1 MINLDNFIISSSLHD
16 LPILASVSYLKKD
29 IPKPV
34 IIFSHGFKGFKDW
47 GHFPLVARWFAAQGF
62 AFVRFNFS
70 HNGTTPQEPADF
82 ANLDNFGKNNFS
94 IELHDLDDVIHWVE
108 TNSDEHQFDKEKIY
122 LIGHSR
128 GGGISIIKASEDER
142 IKKIVTWASV
152 ADFESRMRVD
162 GFEEWKK
169 TGVTYIPNART
180 NQNMPLYFQ
189 FYEDLDRNRERLLIK
204 KAAKKLNKPFLI
216 VHGTDDDTVSINEA
230 NALHQWAAGSRLC
243 LIENADHAFNAT
255 HPYTAQELNEHI
267 LKKLKVSLEFLVG
280 NNIV

>member
-1 MINLDNFIISSSLHD
+1 MINLDNFTIKSSLHD

-70 HNGTTPQEPADF
+70 HNGTTPEEPADF

-94 IELHDLDDVIHWVE
+94 IELHDLDDVINWVE
-108 TNSDEHQFDKEKIY
+108 ANSDEHQFDKEKIY

-128 GGGISIIKASEDER
+128 GGGISIIKASEDVR
-142 IKKIVTWASV
+142 IKKIATWASV
-152 ADFESRMRVD
+152 ADFESRMKVD

-216 VHGTDDDTVSINEA
+216 VHGTEDDTVSINEA
-230 NALHQWAAGSRLC
+230 NALHQWVAGSRLC

-280 NNIV
+280 KNIV

>member
-1 MINLDNFIISSSLHD
+1 MINLDNFTIKSSLHD

-70 HNGTTPQEPADF
+70 HNGTTPEEPADF

-94 IELHDLDDVIHWVE
+94 IELHDLDDVINWVE
-108 TNSDEHQFDKEKIY
+108 ANSDEHQFDKEKIY

-128 GGGISIIKASEDER
+128 GGGISIIKGSEDVR

-152 ADFESRMRVD
+152 ADFESRMKVD

-216 VHGTDDDTVSINEA
+216 VHGTEDDTVSINEA
-230 NALHQWAAGSRLC
+230 NALHQWVAGSRLC

>member
-1 MINLDNFIISSSLHD
+1 MINLDNFTIKSSLHD

-70 HNGTTPQEPADF
+70 HNGTTPEEPADF

-94 IELHDLDDVIHWVE
+94 IELHDLDDVINWVE
-108 TNSDEHQFDKEKIY
+108 ANSDEHQFDKEKIY

-128 GGGISIIKASEDER
+128 GGGISIIKASEDVR
-142 IKKIVTWASV
+142 IKKIATWASV
-152 ADFESRMRVD
+152 ADFESRMKVD

-216 VHGTDDDTVSINEA
+216 VHGTEDDTVSINEA
-230 NALHQWAAGSRLC
+230 NALHQWVAGSRLC

-255 HPYTAQELNEHI
+255 HPFTAQELNEHI

>member
-1 MINLDNFIISSSLHD
+1 MINLDNFTIKSSLHD

-70 HNGTTPQEPADF
+70 HNGTTPEEPADF

-94 IELHDLDDVIHWVE
+94 IELHDLDDVINWVE
-108 TNSDEHQFDKEKIY
+108 ANSDEHQFDKEKIY

-128 GGGISIIKASEDER
+128 GGGISIIKASEDVR
-142 IKKIVTWASV
+142 IKKIATWASV
-152 ADFESRMRVD
+152 ADFESRMKVD

-169 TGVTYIPNART
+169 KGVTYIPNART

-216 VHGTDDDTVSINEA
+216 VHGTEDDTVSINEA
-230 NALHQWAAGSRLC
+230 NALHQWVAGSRLY

>member
-1 MINLDNFIISSSLHD
+1 MINLDNFTISSSLHD

-108 TNSDEHQFDKEKIY
+108 ANSNEHQFDKEKIY

-216 VHGTDDDTVSINEA
+216 VHGTEDDTVSINEA

-255 HPYTAQELNEHI
+255 HPYIAQELNEHI

>member
-1 MINLDNFIISSSLHD
+1 MINLDNFTIKSSLHD

-70 HNGTTPQEPADF
+70 HNGTTPEEPADF

-94 IELHDLDDVIHWVE
+94 IELHDLDDVINWVE
-108 TNSDEHQFDKEKIY
+108 ANSDEHQFDKEKIY

-128 GGGISIIKASEDER
+128 GGGISIIKASEDVR
-142 IKKIVTWASV
+142 IKKIATWASV
-152 ADFESRMRVD
+152 ADFESRMKVD

-204 KAAKKLNKPFLI
+204 KAAKKLNKPILI
-216 VHGTDDDTVSINEA
+216 VHGTEDDTVSINEA
-230 NALHQWAAGSRLC
+230 NALHQWVAGSRLC

>member
-1 MINLDNFIISSSLHD
+1 MINLDNFTIKSSLHD

-70 HNGTTPQEPADF
+70 HNGTTPEEPADF

-94 IELHDLDDVIHWVE
+94 IELHDLDDVINWVE
-108 TNSDEHQFDKEKIY
+108 ANSDEHQFDNEKIY

-128 GGGISIIKASEDER
+128 GGGISIIKASEDVR

-152 ADFESRMRVD
+152 ADFESRMKVD

-216 VHGTDDDTVSINEA
+216 VHGTEDDTVSINEA
-230 NALHQWAAGSRLC
+230 NALHQWVAGSRLC

-255 HPYTAQELNEHI
+255 HPFTAQELNEHI

>member
-1 MINLDNFIISSSLHD
+1 MINLDNFTIKSSLHD

-70 HNGTTPQEPADF
+70 HNGTTPEEPADF

-94 IELHDLDDVIHWVE
+94 IELHDLDDVINWVE
-108 TNSDEHQFDKEKIY
+108 ANSDEHQFDKEKIY

-128 GGGISIIKASEDER
+128 GGGISIIKGSEDVR

-152 ADFESRMRVD
+152 ADFESRMKVE

-216 VHGTDDDTVSINEA
+216 VHGTEDDTVSINEA
-230 NALHQWAAGSRLC
+230 NALHQWVAGSRLC
-243 LIENADHAFNAT
+243 LIENADHVFNAT

>member
-216 VHGTDDDTVSINEA
+216 VHGTEDDTVSVNEA

>member
-1 MINLDNFIISSSLHD
+1 MINLDNFTISSSLHD

-108 TNSDEHQFDKEKIY
+108 ENAALHEFDKEKIY

-255 HPYTAQELNEHI
+255 HPYTAQVLNEHI

>member
-1 MINLDNFIISSSLHD
+1 MINLDNFTIKSSLHD

-70 HNGTTPQEPADF
+70 HNGTTPEEPADF

-94 IELHDLDDVIHWVE
+94 IELHDLDDVINWVE
-108 TNSDEHQFDKEKIY
+108 ANSDEHQFDKEKIY

-128 GGGISIIKASEDER
+128 GGGISIIKASEDVR

-152 ADFESRMRVD
+152 ADFESRMKVD

-216 VHGTDDDTVSINEA
+216 VHGTEDDTVSINEA
-230 NALHQWAAGSRLC
+230 NALHQWVAGSRLC
-243 LIENADHAFNAT
+243 LIENADHAFNAK

>member
-1 MINLDNFIISSSLHD
+1 MINLDNFTISSSLHD

-47 GHFPLVARWFAAQGF
+47 GHFPLLARWFAAQGF

-108 TNSDEHQFDKEKIY
+108 ANSDEHQFDKEKIY

-243 LIENADHAFNAT
+243 LIENADHAFNAI